1 MSITGA
7 FLSNVLCEKIL
18 KAVPKDPLLGAS
30 NRDSY
35 PNRESVA
42 MRERLKTIAHPAD
55 DPGRER
61 HMKERRRDP
70 YEHAFES
77 VFAPVARAVARMSH
91 HEKKPSKILRSE
103 AMAEVQREQVA
114 AV

>member
-18 KAVPKDPLLGAS
+18 KAVPKDALLERS
-30 NRDSY
+30 DSDSY

-42 MRERLKTIAHPAD
+42 MRERLKTIAHPSEQT
-55 DPGRER
+55 ER

-91 HEKKPSKILRSE
+91 REKQPSGVLRSE
-103 AMAEVQREQVA
+103 AMAEVQRDQVA